1 MFYQSCISKEA
12 YMVNDI
18 TIKLIIIM
26 IFLNKTSRSNLL

>member
-26 IFLNKTSRSNLL
+26 IFFE